1 DRRLLI
7 VGSSEYGSR
16 YVRRLEQEAREDRR
30 ILLPGPIY
38 DQDLLRELWT
48 NCVAYVH
55 GNEVG
60 GTNPALLQ
68 AMASGCF
75 VICRDC
81 VFNREVLEG
90 RGIYFHDV
98 DSLAAGME
106 WALANEGLLE
116 SYRRRAQ
123 QRIADAYDWESVAHG
138 YEELAVLA
146 GTRRWRRLPDG
157 RRSDP

>member
-1 DRRLLI
+1 
-7 VGSSEYGSR
+7 
-16 YVRRLEQEAREDRR
+16 EDRR

-38 DQDLLRELWT
+38 DKDLLRELWT

-123 QRIADAYDWESVAHG
+123 QRIADAYDWESVARG